1 MKQRGGITFFVL
13 IYNLTKQPFLY
24 IIKTPKHD
32 VDFSRV
38 DLFSPHDRLF
48 GGHVAIFISVEKT
61 SISSGGDVRL
71 E

>member
-1 MKQRGGITFFVL
+1 MDKAYERETERWNYIFFVL

-38 DLFSPHDRLF
+38 DLFF
-48 GGHVAIFISVEKT
+48 AT
-61 SISSGGDVRL
+61 
-71 E
+71 